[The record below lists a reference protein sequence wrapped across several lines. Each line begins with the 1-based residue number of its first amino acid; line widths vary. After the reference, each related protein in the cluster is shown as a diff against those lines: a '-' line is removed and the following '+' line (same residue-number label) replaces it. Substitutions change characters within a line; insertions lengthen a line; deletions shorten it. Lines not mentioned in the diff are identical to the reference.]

1 MKQLVYLLWICLA
14 IVACD
19 RQGKQARPQ
28 NDQIGREMVF
38 PEGIVYTR
46 FLKDTIDY

>member
-1 MKQLVYLLWICLA
+1 MRPFVYLFGMLLA

-38 PEGIVYTR
+38 PPDRSKME
-46 FLKDTIDY
+46 